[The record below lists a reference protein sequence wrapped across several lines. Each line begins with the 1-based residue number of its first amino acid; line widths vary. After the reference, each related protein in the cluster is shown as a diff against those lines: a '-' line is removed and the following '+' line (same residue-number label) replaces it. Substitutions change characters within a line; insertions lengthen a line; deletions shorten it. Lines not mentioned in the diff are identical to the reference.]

1 MPDIAPH
8 PTVCG
13 FENPPGAQ
21 YCGVCGQPLA
31 VTCGRCGT
39 EVPAGFSFCTSC
51 GNPLAGSGSHHP
63 RPTDVGGDEPA
74 DGFTRRQIAEVAPD
88 AVASERRLVSVM
100 FCDLE
105 DSTGLAESLDPE
117 EVRDIL
123 SHYFRT
129 AREIVARYGGTI
141 EKFIGDAVVGVWG
154 TPVAREDDAERAVRA
169 AMDIVAEVARMQD
182 AALPR
187 PLAARAAVATGESA
201 VILGQQDQ
209 GMVAGDIMNMAARL
223 QSVAEPGSVLMNDA
237 TRRATVS
244 VIKAR
249 PAGTQRLKGRSAPV
263 HTWRALQPNVIVRRP
278 EAEEAPLVGRRA
290 ELDELIRA
298 FDAVKRSGR
307 GRLVSM
313 VGVAGIGKS
322 RLVNELERRL
332 R

>member
-1 MPDIAPH
+1 MEDSAPH
-8 PTVCG
+8 AIACG

-21 YCGVCGQPLA
+21 FCGSCGQPLA

-39 EVPAGFSFCTSC
+39 EVSAGFSFCTSC
-51 GNPLAGSGSHHP
+51 GNPLAGLQSHHP
-63 RPTDVGGDEPA
+63 RPADLAAGAPA
-74 DGFTRRQIAEVAPD
+74 DESAHRQITEVASD
-88 AVASERRLVSVM
+88 SVASDSVASERRLVSVL

-129 AREIVARYGGTI
+129 AREIVARHGGTI

-169 AMDIVAEVARMQD
+169 ALEIVAEVARMED
-182 AALPR
+182 PALPR

-223 QSVAEPGSVLMNDA
+223 QSVAESGSVLMNDA
-237 TRRATVS
+237 TRRATNS
-244 VIKAR
+244 SIKAR
-249 PAGTQRLKGRSAPV
+249 SAGTQRLKGRLAPV
-263 HTWRALQPNVIVRRP
+263 HTWRALQPNVIVGRA
-278 EAEEAPLVGRRA
+278 EADEPRLVGRRA
-290 ELDELIRA
+290 ELDELIRI
-298 FDAVKRSGR
+298 FDSV
-307 GRLVSM
+307 
-313 VGVAGIGKS
+313 
-322 RLVNELERRL
+322 
-332 R
+332 